1 MKKEFSFE
9 NLKAAYSKAIKLGYK
24 IVTCE
29 EYYLNKA
36 EYADSKILVNR
47 IDVDIYF
54 NRIAGLVKIFNE
66 LKIKGSFFIRLHAPE
81 YNPFSFESYR
91 IIKSLIDTNHEI
103 GYHSE
108 IVDQSHIWN
117 EPADKCLER
126 DIKVFEAMF
135 NYKVKGIA
143 SHGGFTGYNN
153 LDFWKSH
160 KPSDYG
166 MMYEA
171 YDTEP
176 SFNLFSE
183 SFYISD
189 SEWTRWKCY
198 DKGILVKNN
207 HKTFQEHLE
216 DNHPLIYLLIHSDT
230 YFKNHFYE
238 Y

>member
-1 MKKEFSFE
+1 MNKEFTYK
-9 NLKAAYSKAIKLGYK
+9 NLKKSYQKAIDLGYE
-24 IVTCE
+24 IITCE
-29 EYYLNKA
+29 DYYHRKKSLDNK
-36 EYADSKILVNR
+36 KIIVNR
-47 IDVDIYF
+47 IDIDIYF
-54 NRIAGLVKIFNE
+54 KRTDELLSIFNE
-66 LKIKGSFFIRLHAPE
+66 LGIKGTFFIRLHAHE
-81 YNPFSFESYR
+81 YNPFSFESFR
-91 IIKSLIDTNHEI
+91 VVKDLINSGNEI

-108 IVDQSHIWN
+108 IIDQSHIWN

-135 NYKVKGIA
+135 NYKLKGIA

-160 KPSDYG
+160 KPGDYG

-198 DKGILVKNN
+198 DKGILLKNN
-207 HKTFQEHLE
+207 HKTFHEHLE
-216 DNHPLIYLLIHSDT
+216 DNHSLIYLLIHSDT
-230 YFKNHFYE
+230 YFKNHPYE
-238 Y
+238 